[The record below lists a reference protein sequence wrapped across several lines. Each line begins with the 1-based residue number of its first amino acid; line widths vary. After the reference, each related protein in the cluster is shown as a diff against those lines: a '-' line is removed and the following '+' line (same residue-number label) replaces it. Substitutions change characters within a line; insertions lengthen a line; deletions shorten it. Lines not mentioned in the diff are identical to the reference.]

1 VSVRAYSSLM
11 RGKKIQQQGRKNWLI
26 RGLIR
31 LLAGVLVLIIAL
43 VVAVNYFIN
52 EDYLVEQLEGSI
64 SSEVS
69 IEEVEL
75 SIFSSPTRL
84 TLKNVR
90 LTAKEGDERARGA
103 EVKVDHVELS
113 VNLWK
118 LLSKRIEVA
127 SMTVYGA
134 SVRGTVYEEGGSSL
148 EALFESPDQKK
159 KQRRKNKNLERPQS
173 QRMHDQDKNEGGGF
187 NVFDHD
193 DFIASLGGFH
203 LKNASADITI
213 EKSGLRIQCRDFN
226 LSLDALEIDPKRL
239 QDTDSVK
246 MTISFKSQFDSTE
259 GWHYGDL
266 NVQGAA
272 ASRLFNAQTGDLE
285 PDVEGSFDLGDD
297 SWLNTRIPI
306 ITEAWGKLD
315 KLEKIGVRIAP
326 LPERATFGRSQ
337 SVAAHYHLGKVTVRE
352 SLSIWVDDW
361 EVAILESSWL
371 QTETDQHV
379 IHAELLASKNASAKF
394 YGLIAAAIDFLPR
407 DIRDVI
413 ARDMKKNLFRDD
425 RFLVK
430 VKSKGELSHPKIRL
444 VDGIPD
450 FGKAAEKA
458 GKDLLLEKAGGLL
471 DGLFGR

>member
-1 VSVRAYSSLM
+1 M
-11 RGKKIQQQGRKNWLI
+11 RGKQKRQRERQQGRKNWLI
-26 RGLIR
+26 KGLLG
-31 LLAGVLVLIIAL
+31 LLAGVLVLIIVL
-43 VVAVNYFIN
+43 IVSVNYFIN

-90 LTAKEGDERARGA
+90 LSAKEGDERARGA
-103 EVKVDHVELS
+103 EVKVDHVELN
-113 VNLWK
+113 VDLLK
-118 LLSKRIEVA
+118 LLSKRIEVTE
-127 SMTVYGA
+127 MTVYGA
-134 SVRGTVYEEGGSSL
+134 SVTGTVHEEGGSSL
-148 EALFESPDQKK
+148 EALFESPNQKK
-159 KQRRKNKNLERPQS
+159 KQQRKNKNKARS
-173 QRMHDQDKNEGGGF
+173 KSSHQRDKDPSEGGGF

-193 DFIASLGGFH
+193 DFIASLGGFYM
-203 LKNASADITI
+203 KNARADITI
-213 EKSGLRIQCRDFN
+213 EKSGLRIQCRDFD

-239 QDTDSVK
+239 QDTDHVK

-259 GWHYGDL
+259 GWKYGDL
-266 NVQGAA
+266 NIHGSAV
-272 ASRLFNAQTGDLE
+272 ASLFNAQTGDLE

-297 SWLNTRIPI
+297 SWLNTRIPV
-306 ITEAWGKLD
+306 ITKAWGKLD
-315 KLEKIGVRIAP
+315 QLEKVGVRIAP

-361 EVAILESSWL
+361 EVAVLADSWL
-371 QTETDQHV
+371 QTETDRHV
-379 IHAELLASKNASAKF
+379 IQAELLASKNASAKF

-458 GKDLLLEKAGGLL
+458 GKELLQEKAGGLL
-471 DGLFGR
+471 DGLFGK

>member
-1 VSVRAYSSLM
+1 M
-11 RGKKIQQQGRKNWLI
+11 RGKKKRQQVRKNWVL
-26 RGLIR
+26 RCLLG
-31 LLAGVLVLIIAL
+31 LLAGVLAL
-43 VVAVNYFIN
+43 VIVFVVSVNYFIS
-52 EDYLVEQLEGSI
+52 EDYLVTQLEGSI
-64 SSEVS
+64 SSDVS

-90 LTAKEGDERARGA
+90 LSAKEGDERAGDA
-103 EVKVDHVELS
+103 EVKVDHIELS

-118 LLSKRIEVA
+118 LFSRRIEVT

-148 EALFESPDQKK
+148 EALFESPYQKK
-159 KQRRKNKNLERPQS
+159 KQRRKNKNSERPKSPRKQ
-173 QRMHDQDKNEGGGF
+173 DQDQTKGRGF

-193 DFIASLGGFH
+193 DFVASLGGFH

-213 EKSGLRIQCRDFN
+213 EKSGLRIQCRNFY

-246 MTISFKSQFDSTE
+246 MTISLKSKFDSTK
-259 GWHYGDL
+259 GWKYGDL
-266 NVQGAA
+266 TIQGKATA
-272 ASRLFNAQTGDLE
+272 RLFNAQTGDLE

-297 SWLNTRIPI
+297 SWLNTRIPV

-361 EVAILESSWL
+361 EVAILERSWL

-379 IHAELLASKNASAKF
+379 IHAELLASKNVSTKF
-394 YGLIAAAIDFLPR
+394 YGIIAAAIDFLPR

-430 VKSKGELSHPKIRL
+430 VKSKGELSHPEIRL

-471 DGLFGR
+471 DGLFGK